1 MKYILPVTLLM
12 LFLVPRMSADE
23 SDVNELYRQAVQ
35 HYRLAEYPYA
45 ITLFRELY
53 EQGYESFDLLYNL
66 GNSYYKNGD
75 LGQSILF
82 YERALILHPGH
93 EDVLHNINVV
103 RARLS
108 DKVEPIPLIF
118 FVQWWNDFKQAHRPE
133 TFFYWSVLFFT
144 CLAAAVFVFFAYRR
158 VVLRRSALVFGIISL
173 SLFIVSL
180 IFYMARTE
188 ELHARRNAI
197 IMSTEVTV
205 RSSPDATAVKSFV
218 VHEGLKVTILEERD
232 GYNHIRLVDG
242 KTGWVDQSVIE
253 RI

>member
-1 MKYILPVTLLM
+1 MKHILPVILLL
-12 LFLVPRMSADE
+12 LFLVPRMYADE
-23 SDVNELYRQAVQ
+23 SDVNELYRQAVE

-45 ITLFRELY
+45 ITLFRDLF
-53 EQGYESFDLLYNL
+53 EQGYVSFDLFYNL
-66 GNSYYKNGD
+66 GNAYYKNGD
-75 LGQSILF
+75 LGKSILF

-93 EDVLHNINVV
+93 EDVLHNLNVV
-103 RARLS
+103 RARLADS
-108 DKVEPIPLIF
+108 IEPIPLIF

-144 CLAAAVFVFFAYRR
+144 FLAAAVFVFFAFRR
-158 VVLRRSALVFGIISL
+158 VVLRRSALVFGIVSL
-173 SLFIVSL
+173 SLFVGSL
-180 IFYMARTE
+180 ILYLARTE

-205 RSSPDATAVKSFV
+205 RSSPDATAVTSFV

-232 GYNHIRLVDG
+232 GYNRIRLDDG
-242 KTGWVDQSVIE
+242 KTGWVDQSVTE